1 MSIQRNQVIVA
12 LIGVAVVIA
21 LTLVAYNYLTLPYP
35 GLNDF
40 MSRWEGARSFW
51 IDGLNPYGDEAS
63 LNIQKRI
70 YGRPAA
76 PDEDPGYFA
85 YPFYTVFVIWPLVY
99 LDYAWASA
107 VWLVL
112 LAICQIAALVMILQI
127 LRWRPSVLTLGL
139 LALWSLL
146 SYYPARGL
154 ILGQP
159 GLLVYFLEIL
169 ALFTLA
175 KQRDS
180 VAGAVLALSTI
191 KPQMGYLLIP
201 FLILWG
207 LWSKRWRFVGM
218 FLATFLGLMLGS
230 FLLNPTWLGDWLGQV
245 RIYSDY
251 TALGSPVWIITH
263 YYLGIS
269 DAITYLI
276 EAFFYGLMLWGWFNI
291 LILRRQE
298 RFLWVIV
305 LTLTVTHLVAPRTAT
320 PHFVVFMIPI
330 VFYLRELADRRG
342 NRAVIL
348 ILVVLFA
355 GQWAHFLLTVS
366 GRFEH
371 PTVYL
376 PLPFTMLILLWL
388 DRARWWA
395 RPNLYASL

>member
-1 MSIQRNQVIVA
+1 MSVQRNQVIVA
-12 LIGVAVVIA
+12 LIGVTVVIA

-127 LRWRPSVLTLGL
+127 LRWRPSVLILGS

-169 ALFTLA
+169 ALFALA

-180 VAGAVLALSTI
+180 VAGVALALSTI

-207 LWSKRWRFVGM
+207 LWSKHWRFVGM
-218 FLATFLGLMLGS
+218 FLAAFLGLMLGS

-245 RIYSDY
+245 RIYADY

-269 DAITYLI
+269 DGITYLV

-348 ILVVLFA
+348 ILVVLFV

-376 PLPFTMLILLWL
+376 PLPFAMLILLWL

>member
-12 LIGVAVVIA
+12 LIGAAVVIA

-251 TALGSPVWIITH
+251 TALGSPVWIIT
-263 YYLGIS
+263 
-269 DAITYLI
+269 ITT
-276 EAFFYGLMLWGWFNI
+276 WG
-291 LILRRQE
+291 
-298 RFLWVIV
+298 
-305 LTLTVTHLVAPRTAT
+305 
-320 PHFVVFMIPI
+320 
-330 VFYLRELADRRG
+330 
-342 NRAVIL
+342 
-348 ILVVLFA
+348 
-355 GQWAHFLLTVS
+355 
-366 GRFEH
+366 
-371 PTVYL
+371 
-376 PLPFTMLILLWL
+376 
-388 DRARWWA
+388 
-395 RPNLYASL
+395 